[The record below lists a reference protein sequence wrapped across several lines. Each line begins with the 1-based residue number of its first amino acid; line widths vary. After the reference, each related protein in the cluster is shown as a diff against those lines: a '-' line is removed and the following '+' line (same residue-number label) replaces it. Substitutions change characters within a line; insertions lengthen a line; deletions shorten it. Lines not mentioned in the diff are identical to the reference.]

1 MTEAPSIA
9 EQRREAVYDESKQN
23 CGVPKITQE
32 PRKSGEVISER
43 TVGKYMRQM
52 GIKAQWVKP

>member
-32 PRKSGEVISER
+32 LRKSGEVISER